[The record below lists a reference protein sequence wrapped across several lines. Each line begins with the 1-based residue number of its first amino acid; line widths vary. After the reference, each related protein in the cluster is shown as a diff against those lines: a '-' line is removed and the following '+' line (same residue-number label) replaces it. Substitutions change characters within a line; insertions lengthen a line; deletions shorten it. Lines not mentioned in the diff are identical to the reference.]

1 MDINSDA
8 DTIFLHKDKKNRMKW
23 HEYLEMKCQNF
34 YENLE
39 SLFLQY
45 HTYLDDEIINE
56 IIKVKNSKFIDE
68 MCIRDRK

>member
-1 MDINSDA
+1 MLM
-8 DTIFLHKDKKNRMKW
+8 TIFLHKDKKNRMKW

-56 IIKVKNSKFIDE
+56 DY
-68 MCIRDRK
+68 